1 MYGSIVTKVFL
12 SLLAVG
18 LSKAVIIESKI
29 VSIAS
34 YSFS

>member
-18 LSKAVIIESKI
+18 ISKAVIIESK
-29 VSIAS
+29 
-34 YSFS
+34 FSVKTKSE